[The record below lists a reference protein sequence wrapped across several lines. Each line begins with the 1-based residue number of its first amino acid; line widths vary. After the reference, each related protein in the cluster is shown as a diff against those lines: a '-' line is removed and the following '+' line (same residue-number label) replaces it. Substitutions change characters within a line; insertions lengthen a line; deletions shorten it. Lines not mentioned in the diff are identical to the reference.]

1 MVPDRLLLLSSPH
14 IVVGVDVERGCDIRL
29 IRRPS
34 GWNLLASYDWT
45 SPAPSTASHT
55 YGSSHL
61 DWLSHYRG
69 GWQELFPNS
78 GQDSRMGPVPLPFH
92 GEVSTLR
99 WKLIS
104 ADRATLHVRSGARL
118 PLVLDRW
125 MEVDEDQPIV
135 RLRER
140 VLNVGND
147 AVDYVWGHHP
157 AFAVISPTLIDL
169 PPASAVVG
177 HEDMGPLADLAPGAR
192 SEWPLL
198 TARDGSS
205 VDVSRLAG
213 ELTSRLIYVPSVPEG
228 WAAVRWPDEGIGIG
242 LSWDVSTFPH
252 VWIWQERGSGGY
264 PFYGRA
270 ALVAVEPQSAWPAD
284 GLDGAIERGQALHL
298 EPGQTHETALVAAI
312 FPADERRVTA
322 VTSDGTV
329 SVPGSPA
336 VS

>member
-1 MVPDRLLLLSSPH
+1 MVPDRLLLLKSPH
-14 IVVGVDVERGCDIRL
+14 IVVGVDVERGCDIRV
-29 IRRPS
+29 IRLPS
-34 GWNLLASYDWT
+34 GRNLLASYDWT
-45 SPAPSTASHT
+45 SPAPATATHN

-99 WKLIS
+99 WKLVS
-104 ADRATLHVRSGARL
+104 SDDATLHARSGTRL

-125 MEVDEDQPIV
+125 MEVDVDQPIF

-140 VLNVGND
+140 VINVGND
-147 AVDYVWGHHP
+147 PVDYVWGHHP
-157 AFAVISPTLIDL
+157 AFAAISPTLIDL
-169 PPASAVVG
+169 PPTSAVAG

-198 TARDGSS
+198 TGHDGLT
-205 VDVSRLAG
+205 VDASRMAG
-213 ELTSRLIYVPSVPEG
+213 ELTSRLVYLPSVPEG
-228 WAAVRWPDEGIGIG
+228 WAAVRWPDEAIGIG

-252 VWIWQERGSGGY
+252 VWIWQERGSSGY

-284 GLDGAIERGQALHL
+284 GLDGAIERGQALYL
-298 EPGQTHETALVAAI
+298 EPGQTRETALVAAI
-312 FPADERRVTA
+312 FRADERRVTA
-322 VTSDGTV
+322 VAPDGAV
-329 SVPGSPA
+329 SVQGSPV